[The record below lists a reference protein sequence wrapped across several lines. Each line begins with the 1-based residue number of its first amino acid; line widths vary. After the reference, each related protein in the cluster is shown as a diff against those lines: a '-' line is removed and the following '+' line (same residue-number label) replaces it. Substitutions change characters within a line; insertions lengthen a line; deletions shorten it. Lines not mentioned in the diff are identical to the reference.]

1 MPTLRRLDAGKRIGP
16 ADLIAGGQQQNVERN
31 HRTQTAFAVAAN
43 AIDIVAK
50 QRGGRAFPVLSFSG
64 GYVEPIAT
72 ANDLVRAAIAA
83 GAVVYAIDPRGF
95 GGAIQNPGV
104 TQDAWNAHLTV
115 TKDSLSALAAR
126 TKGSAVFTQS
136 DLTALQSRLLSSVQ

>member
-1 MPTLRRLDAGKRIGP
+1 M
-16 ADLIAGGQQQNVERN
+16 
-31 HRTQTAFAVAAN
+31 AFAVATN
-43 AIDIVAK
+43 AIAIVAK
-50 QRGGRAFPVLSFSG
+50 QRGGRAFPVLYFSG

-104 TQDAWNAHLTV
+104 TQDAWNARLTV

-126 TKGSAVFTQS
+126 TKGTAVFTQS